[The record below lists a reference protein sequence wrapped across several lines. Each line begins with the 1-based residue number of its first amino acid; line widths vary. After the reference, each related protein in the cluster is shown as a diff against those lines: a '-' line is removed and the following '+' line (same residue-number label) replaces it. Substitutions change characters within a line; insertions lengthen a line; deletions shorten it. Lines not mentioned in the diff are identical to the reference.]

1 MVSPT
6 RPARS
11 SGQRVPPSP
20 APRSATTRG
29 GERSAVF
36 RRSGGIHSVRKYR
49 ECSRSSTD
57 GPLAAKGLPSSQVA
71 FGIDEM
77 PVALDVPVLATDDEQ
92 HEIFGVACVRDGPPG
107 RRLDVQQPALTE
119 LVNLAADLDAR
130 AAAMHEVE
138 LVLSVVPMMETRE
151 AGRHDDRVYA
161 ERRHAERTS
170 HLPEAV
176 VVAELLE
183 GGERVPAHSLRTISS
198 ASARVNARSVSV
210 CSAP

>member
-11 SGQRVPPSP
+11 SGQSVPPSP

-77 PVALDVPVLATDDEQ
+77 PVALDVPVLAADDQQ
-92 HEIFGVACVRDGPPG
+92 HEIFGVARVRDSPPR
-107 RRLDVQQPALTE
+107 RRLDVQQPALAE
-119 LVNLAADLDAR
+119 LVNLVADLDPCAT
-130 AAAMHEVE
+130 AMHEVE
-138 LVLSVVPMMETRE
+138 LVLGVVPMMETRE
-151 AGRHDDRVYA
+151 PRRQDERADA
-161 ERRHAERTS
+161 ERCHAQR
-170 HLPEAV
+170 A
-176 VVAELLE
+176 
-183 GGERVPAHSLRTISS
+183 
-198 ASARVNARSVSV
+198 
-210 CSAP
+210 